1 MVPFPGIRNIEKKT
15 YLEEMII
22 NSVSDVMSLRCL
34 WIARESCSLGGWI
47 KGPGAQEIDFS

>member
-1 MVPFPGIRNIEKKT
+1 MPFPGIRNIEKKP